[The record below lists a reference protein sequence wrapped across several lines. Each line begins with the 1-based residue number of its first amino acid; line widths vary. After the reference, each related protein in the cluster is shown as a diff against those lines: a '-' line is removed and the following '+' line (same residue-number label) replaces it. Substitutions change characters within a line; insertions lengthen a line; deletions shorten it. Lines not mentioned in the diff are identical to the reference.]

1 MPSISFET
9 YYGASLNAVYSW
21 NEGNTVYAYV
31 QTGNDENP
39 NKISV
44 YFNPFG
50 GLDITKTPKISIKKG
65 GEPKV
70 IDIMSQINKGLTD
83 PTSLQ
88 DFSNVLDKI
97 DHRHISWSED
107 GYKIQVSFYQPEI
120 NIQYLSTINIQL
132 QLDGAYT
139 DWLEM
144 NCEFI

>member
-31 QTGNDENP
+31 RTGNDEDP

-44 YFNPFG
+44 DFNPFG

-65 GEPKV
+65 DEPKV
-70 IDIMSQINKGLTD
+70 IDIMAQINKGLTD

-88 DFSNVLDKI
+88 DFSNVLDKT

-107 GYKIQVSFYQPEI
+107 GCEIQVVFNQPEI
-120 NIQYLSTINIQL
+120 NIQYLHTINIQL